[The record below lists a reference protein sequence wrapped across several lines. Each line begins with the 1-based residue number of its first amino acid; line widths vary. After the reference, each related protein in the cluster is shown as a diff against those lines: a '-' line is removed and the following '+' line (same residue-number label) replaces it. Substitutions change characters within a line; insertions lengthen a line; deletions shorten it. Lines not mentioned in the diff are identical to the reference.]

1 MSHLVRKD
9 GIGIKMIII
18 LISIPFLVCGCKKKS
33 RIETGITIL
42 FVPLISFC
50 WFFFS
55 QMTENILIKRSTRR
69 LKDTKTILP
78 TQKPFPPKRG
88 KIMCSLILAPT
99 DPSDIKINKVCT
111 EMKNVHQ
118 NRFNFPGKM

>member
-18 LISIPFLVCGCKKKS
+18 LISIPFLVCGCKKKKS

-50 WFFFS
+50 WFFFFS
-55 QMTENILIKRSTRR
+55 DDWKYINQKEHKKAQRYKNHPPYP
-69 LKDTKTILP
+69 KTFS
-78 TQKPFPPKRG
+78 TQKR
-88 KIMCSLILAPT
+88 
-99 DPSDIKINKVCT
+99 
-111 EMKNVHQ
+111 
-118 NRFNFPGKM
+118 